1 MVDRRQILRDRNGAQ
16 DMKQV
21 LAIASFFGLLALALA
36 TTAQSSA
43 ETPSGPAKPAM
54 TDGRVVQPAKRS
66 LDAIPLEVLGPGVA
80 RQVVHGTQ
88 STFARWQLKSG
99 ASVPL
104 HHHVNEQITWIVSGR
119 AEVFSGGE
127 RYDLLAGDVMVFAP
141 NVEHAFKI
149 LEDTVAVDIFA
160 PARQDWIDAAAAA
173 AEQR

>member
-1 MVDRRQILRDRNGAQ
+1 
-16 DMKQV
+16 
-21 LAIASFFGLLALALA
+21 
-36 TTAQSSA
+36 
-43 ETPSGPAKPAM
+43 
-54 TDGRVVQPAKRS
+54 
-66 LDAIPLEVLGPGVA
+66 
-80 RQVVHGTQ
+80 
-88 STFARWQLKSG
+88 
-99 ASVPL
+99 VPL
-104 HHHVNEQITWIVSGR
+104 HHHANEQMTWIISGR